1 MSDSKQGRRKKPKAE
16 PPQIRVKNNITE
28 TPNTAGAIDLFGRIL
43 RAVQEQERRV
53 LAEANPD
60 IPIESCQGCGWPI
73 QGATH
78 CEKCRA
84 YLDSLK

>member
-1 MSDSKQGRRKKPKAE
+1 MSDSKHGGRKKPKAE
-16 PPQIRVKNNITE
+16 APIRVKNNMTE
-28 TPNTAGAIDLFGRIL
+28 TPNPAGAIDLIGRIL
-43 RAVQEQERRV
+43 RAVENEERDR
-53 LAEANPD
+53 LKKTNPD